1 LTGEGE
7 AGEGK
12 TATYNPSKPRS
23 QLCADTLLVPA
34 AVPHAYGRMEYAI
47 PGRVKFNGGC
57 VETAAIASQT
67 LQSSL
72 NMSQRFIGRN

>member
-1 LTGEGE
+1 LTGERE

-47 PGRVKFNGGC
+47 PGRVKFSVGC

-67 LQSSL
+67 LQPSL
-72 NMSQRFIGRN
+72 NMSQQFIRRN